1 MERKFDLKNFGKE
14 LWAREKAR
22 PIRSQLGDALELL
35 GTGDVM
41 VINASGVQVF
51 DFSFAEELFAKTIST
66 LKVEY
71 PGRFLIVEGLTDCA
85 RENLSQALEARNLLM
100 IERNKG
106 KLTLLGK
113 VHPADEATFAAVRS
127 EGISAG
133 ELSRKLD
140 VNLTAMNER
149 LSKLANAS
157 VVRREK
163 GSSASGREQFVY
175 KVLA

>member
-1 MERKFDLKNFGKE
+1 MMERKFDLKNFGKE

-85 RENLSQALEARNLLM
+85 RENLSQALEARNLL
-100 IERNKG
+100 ISS
-106 KLTLLGK
+106 
-113 VHPADEATFAAVRS
+113 AT
-127 EGISAG
+127 
-133 ELSRKLD
+133 
-140 VNLTAMNER
+140 
-149 LSKLANAS
+149 
-157 VVRREK
+157 K
-163 GSSASGREQFVY
+163 GS
-175 KVLA
+175 